1 MSLLVLIIIG
11 GRDMILIMGRDM
23 AVGDTTSLAELLERY
38 DAEHDLL
45 RELVLAEEDRARF
58 TSSKSSDQYRW
69 FRSPNIVC
77 IKKARKLRP
86 LCG

>member
-11 GRDMILIMGRDM
+11 GRDMIIIGGRDM
-23 AVGDTTSLAELLERY
+23 AVGDTTSLAELLRY

-58 TSSKSSDQYRW
+58 TSSKSSDQYRR

-77 IKKARKLRP
+77 IEKARKLRP